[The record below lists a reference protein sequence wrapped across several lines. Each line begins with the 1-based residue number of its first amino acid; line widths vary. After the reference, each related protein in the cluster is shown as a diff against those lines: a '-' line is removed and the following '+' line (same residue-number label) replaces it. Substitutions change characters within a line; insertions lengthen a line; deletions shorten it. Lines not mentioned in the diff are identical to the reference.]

1 MKCACTKEKA
11 KEGVPRMA
19 KKKQHRRNRKSGI
32 VFPWYWL
39 LLAFGAML
47 VFLFLGYR
55 PELQSMRETL
65 AYQVVMKMI
74 PTGVLLYFA
83 WVAKSRPPK
92 TGQIIMTLMA
102 AVFWQGL
109 IIPSR
114 RALLLSNMILVFAGI
129 GYLFYLWFRRNQ
141 INKPLLGAAA
151 FFGLMLMQFNMDYTF
166 LDGKEHYWLISLV
179 LALLVGAVGCY
190 LMIRGL
196 IVLKDDRISEKICWC
211 FLVTF
216 AAFVLFWTT
225 ANNLNYLLDFSQP
238 QQCFMTIAEKDI
250 DSSRSGTYYEFTL
263 VYEGKEIE
271 LDVSQSEYYQYEI
284 GDSFPVDLYQGFFG
298 DAYYIAE

>member
-1 MKCACTKEKA
+1 
-11 KEGVPRMA
+11 MA
-19 KKKQHRRNRKSGI
+19 KKIQHRRSRRNSI
-32 VFPWYWL
+32 VFPWHWL
-39 LLAFGAML
+39 LLAFGTML
-47 VFLFLGYR
+47 VLLFLGYR
-55 PELQSMRETL
+55 PELQSMRDSL

-83 WVAKSRPPK
+83 WVAKSRPPRP
-92 TGQIIMTLMA
+92 GQIIMTLMA
-102 AVFWQGL
+102 VIFWQSL

-114 RALLLSNMILVFAGI
+114 RMLLLSNMLLVFVGI
-129 GYLFYLWFRRNQ
+129 GYLLYLWFRKDQ
-141 INKPLLGAAA
+141 INKPLLGATVVL
-151 FFGLMLMQFNMDYTF
+151 GLMLMRFNMDYTF
-166 LDGKEHYWLISLV
+166 WDGKEHYWLISLV
-179 LALLVGAVGCY
+179 LALLVGAAGCY
-190 LMIRGL
+190 LMIKGL

-216 AAFVLFWTT
+216 VAFVLFWTT

-250 DSSRSGTYYEFTL
+250 DSSRSGTYYEFAL

-284 GDSFPVDLYQGFFG
+284 GDNFPVDLYQGFFG
-298 DAYYIAE
+298 DAYYIAK